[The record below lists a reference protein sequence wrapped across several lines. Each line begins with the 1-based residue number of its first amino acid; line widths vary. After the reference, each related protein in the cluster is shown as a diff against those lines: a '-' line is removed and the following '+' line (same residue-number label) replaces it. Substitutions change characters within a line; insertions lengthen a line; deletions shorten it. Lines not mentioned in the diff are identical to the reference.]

1 MKWSEEGGGRI
12 HRGSLD
18 IRGDIEADEGGYW
31 SFHSCI
37 LGFVGFFLKKAS
49 CLFLFLDW
57 KGWTFNLKIESF
69 TENRDWRKRTI
80 KLSVKKKPDYGI
92 VNIKQIPFAE
102 GLL

>member
-1 MKWSEEGGGRI
+1 MHSGFCRI
-12 HRGSLD
+12 
-18 IRGDIEADEGGYW
+18 
-31 SFHSCI
+31 
-37 LGFVGFFLKKAS
+37 FFLKKGI
-49 CLFLFLDW
+49 LFVFVSGL

-80 KLSVKKKPDYGI
+80 KLSVQKKTDYGI

>member
-37 LGFVGFFLKKAS
+37 LDFVRFFFKGILFVFVSGLK
-49 CLFLFLDW
+49 
-57 KGWTFNLKIESF
+57 
-69 TENRDWRKRTI
+69 R
-80 KLSVKKKPDYGI
+80 
-92 VNIKQIPFAE
+92 VNF
-102 GLL
+102 